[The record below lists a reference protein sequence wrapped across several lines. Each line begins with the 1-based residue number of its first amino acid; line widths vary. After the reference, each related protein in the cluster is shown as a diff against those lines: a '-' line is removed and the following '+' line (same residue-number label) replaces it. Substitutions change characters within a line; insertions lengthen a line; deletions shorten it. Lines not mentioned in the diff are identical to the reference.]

1 MFVDEQTLRYC
12 FYEFKLIRLHLIEKY
27 FGKSFKFHS
36 DLLFKSNKTKLF
48 SSFYCEII
56 LNSKKDLVMIT
67 EIPSCV
73 LFQYLWCNENIQVD
87 KTFVQISRFF
97 EKNIY
102 YLLQL
107 VNKNDMNNNG
117 IKKA

>member
-1 MFVDEQTLRYC
+1 
-12 FYEFKLIRLHLIEKY
+12 
-27 FGKSFKFHS
+27 
-36 DLLFKSNKTKLF
+36 
-48 SSFYCEII
+48 
-56 LNSKKDLVMIT
+56 MIT